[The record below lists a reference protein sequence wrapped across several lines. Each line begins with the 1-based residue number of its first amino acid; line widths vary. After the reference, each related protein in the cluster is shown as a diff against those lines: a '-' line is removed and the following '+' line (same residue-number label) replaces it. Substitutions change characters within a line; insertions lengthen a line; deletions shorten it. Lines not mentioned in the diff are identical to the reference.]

1 MSSVRKSL
9 QVVHHRR
16 FLTTLQIFTAD
27 NEVVDYNGGRTFD
40 ELKAFVLEHAG
51 KGADDDEDEKEEE
64 SKEEEEDDD
73 SVERDEL

>member
-1 MSSVRKSL
+1 MRDLSFSP
-9 QVVHHRR
+9 
-16 FLTTLQIFTAD
+16 QIFTAD

-51 KGADDDEDEKEEE
+51 KGADGDDEDEDDAGDKEE
-64 SKEEEEDDD
+64 SKEEEEED